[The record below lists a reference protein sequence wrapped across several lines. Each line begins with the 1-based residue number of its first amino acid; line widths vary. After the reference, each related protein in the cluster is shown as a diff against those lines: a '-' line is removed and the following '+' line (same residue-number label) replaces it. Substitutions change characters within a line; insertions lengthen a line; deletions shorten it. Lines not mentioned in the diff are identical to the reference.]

1 MNSAKS
7 ALLAR
12 NSPLVHDALSQT
24 LSVARAYQ
32 EAQEDLFFFFFYS
45 FSDHFSSTGAGDVA
59 STVGQG
65 FIDVLLIVHFGA

>member
-32 EAQEDLFFFFFYS
+32 EAQEDLFFFFVFTPFQIIS
-45 FSDHFSSTGAGDVA
+45 PPRELATSLA
-59 STVGQG
+59 
-65 FIDVLLIVHFGA
+65 LLDKAL

>member
-24 LSVARAYQ
+24 QSVARAYQ
-32 EAQEDLFFFFFYS
+32 EAQEDLFFFFFTLFQIIS
-45 FSDHFSSTGAGDVA
+45 PPRELATSLA
-59 STVGQG
+59 
-65 FIDVLLIVHFGA
+65 LLDKAL